1 MLWLNENLNTP
12 LHNPYNDK
20 KNIKTVDHAIFSLM
34 VVTNQMNKLV
44 STIM

>member
-12 LHNPYNDK
+12 LHKPTNDNK
-20 KNIKTVDHAIFSLM
+20 HQVDHAIFSLM
-34 VVTNQMNKLV
+34 VVTDQMNKLI